1 MILYTAIN
9 CNPCKVVKAYIEQ
22 NKLDVEIRTL
32 SLEEFKSEEIQVLN
46 IRSVPTLIDNGKV
59 VVNSGNII
67 EYLKKIYENTE
78 VKK

>member
-1 MILYTAIN
+1 MILYTAVN
-9 CNPCKVVKAYIEQ
+9 CNPCKVVKTYIEQ
-22 NKLDVEIRTL
+22 NKLEVEIRTL

-67 EYLKKIYENTE
+67 EYLKNN
-78 VKK
+78 